1 MGLAFNLGFKSTRV
15 LSDLKLTHIQQES
28 MTYLGLY
35 GDTVSESLK
44 NRGKGVLVTPV
55 TQYQPANWVL
65 GSNYLSS
72 AARNLSSAVQSA
84 GQPQHLD
91 STVFVVFNA
100 GVTDV
105 TPGAVSHAYVASL
118 WGTAAGMQ
126 PYENPGRLSISLTTD
141 SDGTRYIALK
151 WGTGVNVPSLSCA
164 VKFDWAAATGPI
176 FAVGSRNSG
185 GEMALEVRVGDS
197 SLRASTTVPP
207 VNIPPAT
214 TDWRMYAGLLS
225 TGPITDLKVYAAAV
239 WSTYLD
245 PESISSEMN
254 IMAVNLSSHL
264 KTI

>member
-15 LSDLKLTHIQQES
+15 LSDLQLTHIQQEG

-35 GDTVSESLK
+35 GDTVAESLK
-44 NRGKGVLVTPV
+44 NRSKGALVAPV
-55 TQYQPANWVL
+55 IQYQSANWAL

-72 AARNLSSAVQSA
+72 AARNLSAAVQSS
-84 GQPQHLD
+84 GQPQRLD
-91 STVFVVFNA
+91 STIFAVFNA
-100 GVTDV
+100 GITNV
-105 TPGAVSHAYVASL
+105 TPGTATHAYIASL
-118 WGTAAGMQ
+118 WGTRAGMQ

-141 SDGTRYIALK
+141 ADGTRYIALK
-151 WGTGVNVPSLSCA
+151 WGTGADVPSLTCA
-164 VKFDWAAATGPI
+164 VRFDWTTADGPI
-176 FAVGSRNSG
+176 FAAGSRNSDG
-185 GEMALEVRVGDS
+185 KMSLEVRAGDV
-197 SLRASTTVPP
+197 SLRASAATPP
-207 VNIPPAT
+207 VNIPANT
-214 TDWRMYAGLLS
+214 TDWRMYTGLLS